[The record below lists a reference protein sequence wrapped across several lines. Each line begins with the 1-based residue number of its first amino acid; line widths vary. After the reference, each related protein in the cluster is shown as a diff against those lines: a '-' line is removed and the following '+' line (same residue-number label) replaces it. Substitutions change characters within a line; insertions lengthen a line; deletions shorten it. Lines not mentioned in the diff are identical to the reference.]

1 MHSIKQQAEKIVLN
15 VLIIHKNTSTQM
27 SALDWQK
34 PVFVFIIKRGKKM
47 IYYYKELLESGLNR
61 YQIEKIVKNKE
72 LYKIEKGIYSDEEF
86 PNELAIITKK
96 YSKAILTLNSAFF
109 YYELTDKIPDYYYL
123 ATDKKARNIENKS
136 IKQIFTKRELLD
148 IGLAKM
154 KIEDTE
160 VNIYDKERMLI
171 ELIRYKSK
179 LPYELY
185 KEVLNNYRKIKDK
198 LNFIK
203 LYKYSQNFNNSYIMK
218 TIETE
223 VM

>member
-1 MHSIKQQAEKIVLN
+1 MVYS
-15 VLIIHKNTSTQM
+15 
-27 SALDWQK
+27 
-34 PVFVFIIKRGKKM
+34 
-47 IYYYKELLESGLNR
+47 YKELLESGLNR
-61 YQIEKIVKNKE
+61 YQIEQKVSNGE
-72 LYKIEKGIYSDEEF
+72 LYKIERGIYSDEKF
-86 PNELAIITKK
+86 PSELSVITKK
-96 YSKAILTLNSAFF
+96 YPKAILTLNSAFF

-123 ATDKKARNIENKS
+123 ATDKKSRNIENNS
-136 IKQIFTKRELLD
+136 VKQIFTKKELLD
-148 IGLAKM
+148 IGLTKM
-154 KIEDTE
+154 TIEDAE
-160 VNIYDKERMLI
+160 VNIYDKERILI

-203 LYKYSQNFNNSYIMK
+203 LYKYTQNFNNSYIMK

>member
-1 MHSIKQQAEKIVLN
+1 MV
-15 VLIIHKNTSTQM
+15 
-27 SALDWQK
+27 
-34 PVFVFIIKRGKKM
+34 
-47 IYYYKELLESGLNR
+47 YYYKELLESGLNR
-61 YQIEKIVKNKE
+61 YQIEKKVSNGE
-72 LYKIEKGIYSDEEF
+72 LYKIEKGIYSDEKF
-86 PNELAIITKK
+86 PSELSVIIKK
-96 YSKAILTLNSAFF
+96 YPKAILTLNSAFF

-123 ATDKKARNIENKS
+123 ATDKKSRNIKNNS
-136 IKQIFTKRELLD
+136 VKQIFTKKELLD
-148 IGLAKM
+148 IGLTKM
-154 KIEDTE
+154 TIEDAE

-185 KEVLNNYRKIKDK
+185 KEVLNNYRKIKEK

-203 LYKYSQNFNNSYIMK
+203 LYKYAQNFNNSYIMK

>member
-1 MHSIKQQAEKIVLN
+1 MV
-15 VLIIHKNTSTQM
+15 
-27 SALDWQK
+27 
-34 PVFVFIIKRGKKM
+34 
-47 IYYYKELLESGLNR
+47 YYYKELLESGLNR
-61 YQIEKIVKNKE
+61 YQIEKKVSNGE
-72 LYKIEKGIYSDEEF
+72 LYKIEKGIYSNEKF
-86 PNELAIITKK
+86 PSELSVIAKK
-96 YSKAILTLNSAFF
+96 YPKAILTLNSAFF
-109 YYELTDKIPDYYYL
+109 YYELTDKIPEYYYL
-123 ATDKKARNIENKS
+123 ATDKNSRNIQNNS
-136 IKQIFTKRELLD
+136 IKQIFTKKELLD
-148 IGLAKM
+148 IGLTKM
-154 KIEDTE
+154 TIEDAD

-203 LYKYSQNFNNSYIMK
+203 LYKYAQNFNHAYIMK

>member
-1 MHSIKQQAEKIVLN
+1 
-15 VLIIHKNTSTQM
+15 
-27 SALDWQK
+27 
-34 PVFVFIIKRGKKM
+34 M
-47 IYYYKELLESGLNR
+47 IYYYKELLESGLKR
-61 YQIEKIVKNKE
+61 YQIEKKVTTKE
-72 LYKIEKGIYSDEEF
+72 LYKIEKGIYSDEKF
-86 PNELAIITKK
+86 PSELDIIKKK
-96 YSKAILTLNSAFF
+96 YPKAILTLNSAFF

-123 ATDKKARNIENKS
+123 ATDRKARNIQSKS
-136 IKQIFTKRELLD
+136 VKQIFTKKELLD
-148 IGLAKM
+148 IGLT
-154 KIEDTE
+154 KIWIENTE

-185 KEVLNNYRKIKDK
+185 KEVLNNYRKIKEEI
-198 LNFIK
+198 NFIK

>member
-1 MHSIKQQAEKIVLN
+1 
-15 VLIIHKNTSTQM
+15 
-27 SALDWQK
+27 
-34 PVFVFIIKRGKKM
+34 M
-47 IYYYKELLESGLNR
+47 IYSYKELIENGLNR
-61 YQIEKIVKNKE
+61 YQIEKKVNSGEI
-72 LYKIEKGIYSDEEF
+72 YKIEKGIYSNEKF
-86 PNELAIITKK
+86 PSELSVITKK
-96 YSKAILTLNSAFF
+96 YPKAILTLNSAFF

-123 ATDKKARNIENKS
+123 ATDKKASNIEDS
-136 IKQIFTKRELLD
+136 SVKQIFTKKELLD
-148 IGLAKM
+148 IGLSKM
-154 KIEDTE
+154 TIEDVE

-198 LNFIK
+198 LKFIQ
-203 LYKYSQNFNNSYIMK
+203 LYKYAQNFNNSYIMK

>member
-1 MHSIKQQAEKIVLN
+1 MLVLG
-15 VLIIHKNTSTQM
+15 IESSCDETSC
-27 SALDWQK
+27 A
-34 PVFVFIIKRGKKM
+34 IIKNGQDD
-47 IYYYKELLESGLNR
+47 IAT
-61 YQIEKIVKNKE
+61 V
-72 LYKIEKGIYSDEEF
+72 
-86 PNELAIITKK
+86 
-96 YSKAILTLNSAFF
+96 ILTQIDIHTNFGGVVPEIASRHHLKNITMVIEDCLN
-109 YYELTDKIPDYYYL
+109 K
-123 ATDKKARNIENKS
+123 
-136 IKQIFTKRELLD
+136 
-148 IGLAKM
+148 AKM
-154 KIEDTE
+154 KIEDTD

-203 LYKYSQNFNNSYIMK
+203 LYKYAQSFNNSYIMK

>member
-1 MHSIKQQAEKIVLN
+1 MVYH
-15 VLIIHKNTSTQM
+15 
-27 SALDWQK
+27 
-34 PVFVFIIKRGKKM
+34 
-47 IYYYKELLESGLNR
+47 YKELLESGLNR
-61 YQIEKIVKNKE
+61 YQIEKKVANKE
-72 LYKIEKGIYSDEEF
+72 LYKIERGIYSNEEF
-86 PNELAIITKK
+86 PSELAIITKK

-109 YYELTDKIPDYYYL
+109 YYELTDKIPDHYYL

-136 IKQIFTKRELLD
+136 IKQIFTKKELLD
-148 IGLAKM
+148 IGLTKM

-185 KEVLNNYRKIKDK
+185 KEALNNYRKIKDK

-203 LYKYSQNFNNSYIMK
+203 LYKYTQNFNNSYIMK

>member
-1 MHSIKQQAEKIVLN
+1 MVYH
-15 VLIIHKNTSTQM
+15 
-27 SALDWQK
+27 
-34 PVFVFIIKRGKKM
+34 
-47 IYYYKELLESGLNR
+47 YKELLESGLNR
-61 YQIEKIVKNKE
+61 YQIEKKVSNGE
-72 LYKIEKGIYSDEEF
+72 LYKIEKGIYSDEKF
-86 PNELAIITKK
+86 PSELSVITKK
-96 YSKAILTLNSAFF
+96 YPKAILTLNSAFF

-123 ATDKKARNIENKS
+123 ATDKKSSNIENDS
-136 IKQIFTKRELLD
+136 VKQIFTKREFLD
-148 IGLAKM
+148 IGLTKM
-154 KIEDTE
+154 TIEDAE

-203 LYKYSQNFNNSYIMK
+203 LYKYAQNFNNSYIMK
-218 TIETE
+218 AIETE

>member
-1 MHSIKQQAEKIVLN
+1 ML
-15 VLIIHKNTSTQM
+15 
-27 SALDWQK
+27 
-34 PVFVFIIKRGKKM
+34 
-47 IYYYKELLESGLNR
+47 YYYKELLASGLKR
-61 YQIEKIVKNKE
+61 YQIEKKVNNKE
-72 LYKIEKGIYSDEEF
+72 LYKIEKGIYSNEEF
-86 PNELAIITKK
+86 PSELAIITKK

-109 YYELTDKIPDYYYL
+109 YYELTDKIPEDYYL
-123 ATDKKARNIENKS
+123 ATDKKARKIENKS
-136 IKQIFTKRELLD
+136 VKQIYTKKELLD
-148 IGLAKM
+148 IGLTKM

-179 LPYELY
+179 MPYELY

-203 LYKYSQNFNNSYIMK
+203 LYKYAQNFNKSYIMK

>member
-1 MHSIKQQAEKIVLN
+1 MVYNYKQ
-15 VLIIHKNTSTQM
+15 
-27 SALDWQK
+27 
-34 PVFVFIIKRGKKM
+34 
-47 IYYYKELLESGLNR
+47 LLESGLNR
-61 YQIEKIVKNKE
+61 YQIEKKVANKE
-72 LYKIEKGIYSDEEF
+72 LYIIEKGIYSNEQF
-86 PNELAIITKK
+86 PNELEIITKK

-109 YYELTDKIPDYYYL
+109 YYELTDKIPEYYYL
-123 ATDKKARNIENKS
+123 ATDKKARSIDNKL

-148 IGLAKM
+148 IGLTKK
-154 KIEDTE
+154 KIENIE

-198 LNFIK
+198 LNFIR
-203 LYKYSQNFNNSYIMK
+203 LYKYAQNFNSSYIMK

>member
-1 MHSIKQQAEKIVLN
+1 
-15 VLIIHKNTSTQM
+15 
-27 SALDWQK
+27 
-34 PVFVFIIKRGKKM
+34 M
-47 IYYYKELLESGLNR
+47 IYLYKELLENGLNR
-61 YQIEKIVKNKE
+61 YQIEKKVNQGE
-72 LYKIEKGIYSDEEF
+72 LYKIEKGIYSNEEF
-86 PNELAIITKK
+86 PSELSIIAKK

-109 YYELTDKIPDYYYL
+109 YYELTDKIPEYYYL
-123 ATDKKARNIENKS
+123 ATNKKSRNIKNKS
-136 IKQIFTKRELLD
+136 VKQIYTKKELLD
-148 IGLAKM
+148 IGLTKIT
-154 KIEDTE
+154 IEDAE

-171 ELIRYKSK
+171 ELVRYKTK

-203 LYKYSQNFNNSYIMK
+203 LYKYAQKFNNSYIIK

>member
-1 MHSIKQQAEKIVLN
+1 MV
-15 VLIIHKNTSTQM
+15 
-27 SALDWQK
+27 
-34 PVFVFIIKRGKKM
+34 
-47 IYYYKELLESGLNR
+47 YYYKELLENGLSR
-61 YQIEKIVKNKE
+61 YQIEKKVANKK
-72 LYKIEKGIYSDEEF
+72 LYKIVKGIYSDEEF
-86 PNELAIITKK
+86 PSELEIITKK

-109 YYELTDKIPDYYYL
+109 YYELTDKIPDHYYL
-123 ATDKKARNIENKS
+123 ATDKKSRNI
-136 IKQIFTKRELLD
+136 
-148 IGLAKM
+148 
-154 KIEDTE
+154 E

-203 LYKYSQNFNNSYIMK
+203 LYKYAQNFNKSYIMK

>member
-1 MHSIKQQAEKIVLN
+1 MV
-15 VLIIHKNTSTQM
+15 
-27 SALDWQK
+27 
-34 PVFVFIIKRGKKM
+34 
-47 IYYYKELLESGLNR
+47 YYYKELLESGLNR
-61 YQIEKIVKNKE
+61 YQIEKKVANKE
-72 LYKIEKGIYSDEEF
+72 LYKIEKGIYSNDEF
-86 PNELAIITKK
+86 PSELAIITKK

-136 IKQIFTKRELLD
+136 IKQIFTKKELLD
-148 IGLAKM
+148 IGLTKM

-171 ELIRYKSK
+171 ELTRYKSK

-203 LYKYSQNFNNSYIMK
+203 LYKYAQNFNNSYIMK